1 MVACFFSLQSLFL
14 RVPQK
19 VPAQF
24 GGYLFIPVGFAGEN
38 VHCPVGTHQSSWEEQ
53 LQAAASSG
61 TSGSC
66 CVPEPGVILLLGH
79 RRACNCPI
87 TAPYLNTSRSCCSP
101 TLMHSHGTPGQAR
114 GHRGLHRA
122 ARAAGLSPCPTAP
135 PRPQGRPQ
143 PLSGLPVV
151 SPMLKATQH
160 IHKGRIRAEPREQH

>member
-1 MVACFFSLQSLFL
+1 MQSLFL

-19 VPAQF
+19 VSAQF

-38 VHCPVGTHQSSWEEQ
+38 VHFPVGTHQSSWEEQ

-61 TSGSC
+61 TSSSC
-66 CVPEPGVILLLGH
+66 CAPEPGVILLLEH

-87 TAPYLNTSRSCCSP
+87 TALYLNTSRSCCSP
-101 TLMHSHGTPGQAR
+101 ILVHSHEASGQAR
-114 GHRGLHRA
+114 GPRGLHRA

-135 PRPQGRPQ
+135 PRPQGSPQ

-151 SPMLKATQH
+151 SPMLKAMQH
-160 IHKGRIRAEPREQH
+160 VHKGRIRAEPREQH